1 MSERSSSQNPKGGI
15 SRVWSDLKS
24 VLVAR
29 TARTKQVATGPR
41 AVDPLTLDAPASAP
55 AAARYVSCRHIER
68 SLAFWGRSVTPCC
81 GNTHTGLMP
90 TIISPFVGDITADDI
105 VKGRARIIDR
115 HKAGDI
121 VPECQG
127 CARLEEQEW
136 GEKILGPYLV
146 DEVASAHFTS
156 CQIRCNYCYTVTEPE
171 MTAPLSKAPRIL
183 RTFEQLI
190 SENLLAP
197 NAIVRFSGG
206 EPTISPEFEPL
217 LTLLVNHGVRCVVY
231 TNAIKRSDAIMHA
244 LRQDKVELVLG
255 IDAAS
260 VAVYKA
266 IKKMNYNETVWK
278 NVADYCAARLPNA
291 VNKVWAKFIFCIEN
305 FHEAAQFVQRAAEA
319 GATHVY
325 YDFDAS
331 RKDPRNLRAGIGL
344 PEEIAKYAALLRH
357 ECIKRGIVVE
367 FMQGG
372 EGWLTPERNERM
384 EQELQRL
391 NVEFAAAT

>member
-1 MSERSSSQNPKGGI
+1 MAMGPMADDPRSLDASASATP
-15 SRVWSDLKS
+15 
-24 VLVAR
+24 VAR
-29 TARTKQVATGPR
+29 Y
-41 AVDPLTLDAPASAP
+41 L
-55 AAARYVSCRHIER
+55 SCRHIER
-68 SLAFWGRSVTPCC
+68 SLAFWGGSVTPCC

-90 TIISPFVGDITADDI
+90 NIVSPFVGDVTADAI
-105 VKGRARIIDR
+105 VEGRARITNR

-127 CARLEEQEW
+127 CARLEEREW
-136 GEKILGPYLV
+136 SDKILGPYLV

-171 MTAPLSKAPRIL
+171 LTAPLSKAPRIL

-190 SENLLAP
+190 SGNLLAP
-197 NAIVRFSGG
+197 NATVRFSGG

-217 LTLLVNHGVRCVVY
+217 LTLLINHGVRCIVY

-244 LRQDKVELVLG
+244 LSQDQVELVLG

-266 IKKMNYNETVWK
+266 IKKMNYNEKVWE
-278 NVADYCAARLPNA
+278 NVADYCAAKLPNA

-305 FHEAAQFVQRAAEA
+305 FHEAAQFAQRAAET

-344 PEEIAKYAALLRH
+344 PEEVADYAALLRH

-367 FMQGG
+367 FAQGG
-372 EGWLTPERNERM
+372 MGWLTPERHERM
-384 EQELQRL
+384 ERELRRL
-391 NVEFAAAT
+391 DAEFAAAT